1 MFAMKT
7 TLDIP
12 DTLYRE
18 FKAKTATNGEKMRN
32 AVISFIVAYNAGEWR
47 RDGETADARS
57 SARRRS
63 AKSKLPEWAGIA
75 EPFITKYPEDPLDS
89 EKMRNDV
96 VAVRS
101 YVHRG
106 CRPSRVSGR

>member
-1 MFAMKT
+1 MKT

-75 EPFITKYPEDPLDS
+75 EPFITKYPDDPLDS
-89 EKMRNDV
+89 EKMRDDI
-96 VAVRS
+96 VAAR
-101 YVHRG
+101 
-106 CRPSRVSGR
+106 RVGLRCKQTCKRRACGF

>member
-47 RDGETADARS
+47 RDGAMAAGP

-75 EPFITKYPEDPLDS
+75 EPFITKCPDDPLDS
-89 EKMRNDV
+89 EKMRDDII
-96 VAVRS
+96 AAR
-101 YVHRG
+101 RAG
-106 CRPSRVSGR
+106 LQ

>member
-1 MFAMKT
+1 MKT

-47 RDGETADARS
+47 RDGDTTAAGP

-75 EPFITKYPEDPLDS
+75 EPFITKYPDEPLDC
-89 EKMRNDV
+89 EKMRDDII
-96 VAVRS
+96 AAR
-101 YVHRG
+101 RAG
-106 CRPSRVSGR
+106 LK

>member
-1 MFAMKT
+1 MKT

-47 RDGETADARS
+47 RGGVTAERPN
-57 SARRRS
+57 ARRRS
-63 AKSKLPEWAGIA
+63 ARPKLPEWAGIA
-75 EPFITKYPEDPLDS
+75 EPFITKYPDDPLDG
-89 EKMRNDV
+89 EKMRDEIV
-96 VAVRS
+96 KAR
-101 YVHRG
+101 RAG
-106 CRPSRVSGR
+106 LQ

>member
-32 AVISFIVAYNAGEWR
+32 AVIAFIVAYNAGEWPR
-47 RDGETADARS
+47 TATRER
-57 SARRRS
+57 SARAGRRARASWKPAVDRFLPWCGTPRHSTPS
-63 AKSKLPEWAGIA
+63 A
-75 EPFITKYPEDPLDS
+75 
-89 EKMRNDV
+89 
-96 VAVRS
+96 
-101 YVHRG
+101 
-106 CRPSRVSGR
+106 PSASSGKWRAP

>member
-47 RDGETADARS
+47 RDGDMTTAGP

-75 EPFITKYPEDPLDS
+75 EPFITKYPDDPLDS
-89 EKMRNDV
+89 EKMRDDII
-96 VAVRS
+96 AAR
-101 YVHRG
+101 RAG
-106 CRPSRVSGR
+106 LQ

>member
-1 MFAMKT
+1 MKT

-18 FKAKTATNGEKMRN
+18 FKAKTATNGEKMRS

-47 RDGETADARS
+47 RDAAATVRP

-63 AKSKLPEWAGIA
+63 AKPKLPEWAGIA
-75 EPFITKYPEDPLDS
+75 EPFITKYPDDPLDN
-89 EKMRNDV
+89 EKMRDEII
-96 VAVRS
+96 AAR
-101 YVHRG
+101 RAG
-106 CRPSRVSGR
+106 LQ